1 MWRFFYDAA
10 DTVNADAW
18 CRTAIMNRNRWKTQ
32 QRRLTRKSIW
42 RGKKCCMP
50 SSVSYIIRPL
60 RSAQVHFQTFVVL
73 TSIKFTFTSKT
84 QFGKPFQAQPG
95 QKDYRMTTPFQI
107 QYLTPSVAPL
117 QDWATIVFVRQGE
130 LNLIDWLGSKLPD
143 SSCPGQWLS
152 LARYCVHSSWLI
164 DLAQN
169 FLTLR
174 VLDSDSVLLD
184 TVQSSWL
191 IELAQNCQ
199 TLLSWTVTQ
208 SSQVLCAQFLIDWLG
223 SKIPD
228 SFVLDSYP
236 VLPGTVCRVLDWF
249 CELKIARFWTF
260 RTPIGTSFYKF
271 LKVFY

>member
-18 CRTAIMNRNRWKTQ
+18 CRTAIMNRNRWKSQ

-60 RSAQVHFQTFVVL
+60 RK
-73 TSIKFTFTSKT
+73 SIFRPMGFSQASNSLLLQRP

-143 SSCPGQWLS
+143 SSRPGQWLS
-152 LARYCVHSSWLI
+152 LARYCAEFLIDWLGSKLPDSFGLDSDSVQPGTVQRSWLI

-169 FLTLR
+169 F
-174 VLDSDSVLLD
+174 
-184 TVQSSWL
+184 
-191 IELAQNCQ
+191 Q
-199 TLLSWTVTQ
+199 TLLTWTVTQ

-223 SKIPD
+223 SKLPD
-228 SFVLDSYP
+228 SSC
-236 VLPGTVCRVLDWF
+236 PG
-249 CELKIARFWTF
+249 
-260 RTPIGTSFYKF
+260 
-271 LKVFY
+271 